1 MARADTA
8 VTTTARAGSGAGGRA
23 TRVLIVHEHF
33 WPEPSSYAYML
44 RLIAARLAA
53 DGYEVRVL
61 TMKPTYRPSA
71 VTAPVLPAERLDGFT
86 VRRVQP
92 LLASLGGTVAR
103 RHLRRFGNTMRFLLT
118 LAREALSGRPDVIM
132 VTTAPPILEPL
143 AVTLLARIV
152 GARVLLHVQDIH
164 PELMRLAGLPL
175 PQPLFALLR
184 AIDGAVARA
193 ADAVVTLSET
203 MRATLAGRGVDPGRV
218 ALINSFDFNLPA
230 EAPTPLPGSFI
241 ASRGSFRIV
250 FAGNMGPLQNLD
262 ALVLAMSLLDREE
275 RIRLFFVGDGAAKAR
290 LQRMAGPLRE
300 RSIRFVEP
308 VPAPTVAAMLEEA
321 DLGIVS
327 LGPGTTAYAWPS
339 KVISYLCAGL
349 PILAIMETESELAG
363 LLVRHG
369 AGIAAEPDPQL
380 VASAIRDAARQV
392 WAADEPARERRRGHV
407 RAVATRLF
415 GREAALDAWS
425 QTVAG
430 LLAADAPALAAG
442 ETALC
447 RPRP

>member
-1 MARADTA
+1 MSTAKARPGADR
-8 VTTTARAGSGAGGRA
+8 RAE
-23 TRVLIVHEHF
+23 RVLIVHEHF

-53 DGYEVRVL
+53 DGYKVRVL

-71 VTAPVLPAERLDGFT
+71 VMAPVLPAERLDGFT
-86 VRRVQP
+86 VHRVQP
-92 LLASLGGTVAR
+92 PLASLGGTVVR
-103 RHLRRFGNTMRFLLT
+103 RHLRRFGNTMRFLVA
-118 LAREALSGRPDVIM
+118 LAREAVSRRPDIIM

-143 AVTLLARIV
+143 VVTLLARIV
-152 GARVLLHVQDIH
+152 GARVLLHVQDVH

-184 AIDGAVARA
+184 AIDSAVARA

-203 MRATLAGRGVDPGRV
+203 MRATLAGRGVDPKRV
-218 ALINSFDFNLPA
+218 ALINSFDFALAA
-230 EAPTPLPGSFI
+230 EAPTPLPGSFTECQ
-241 ASRGSFRIV
+241 GSFRIV

-262 ALVLAMSLLDREE
+262 VLVLAMRLLDQEE
-275 RIRLFFVGDGAAKAR
+275 RIRLFFVGDGAANAR
-290 LQRMAGPLRE
+290 LQRVAGPLRE
-300 RSIRFVEP
+300 RSIRFLEP

-327 LGPGTTAYAWPS
+327 LGHGTTAYAWPS

-349 PILAIMETESELAG
+349 PILAIMETKSELAG

-369 AGIAAEPDPQL
+369 VGIAAEPDPEL
-380 VASAIRDAARQV
+380 VASAIRDAATQV
-392 WAADEPARERRRGHV
+392 WATDGPTRERRRRHV
-407 RAVATRLF
+407 RAVGTRLF

-425 QTVAG
+425 QIVVG
-430 LLAADAPALAAG
+430 LLAGDAPAPAEDGA
-442 ETALC
+442 ALC